1 MLCRETIERTFP
13 RRSFHRLRMSSLF
26 LGCCPT
32 ALTLSTI
39 RCQSSAFL
47 AMVVCWTCETKS
59 WGSTLMISSTMTR
72 SSWSEK
78 RGCLCGA
85 MGWCVPFKLSNVV
98 GVCKGVCILTAAV
111 CTANGIPRLND
122 RRVDLRVIMGWVYF
136 CWRGGGEGHQRRGAW
151 KKGACV
157 DFSPAHTDL
166 RRYFPRGE
174 VGVVFRRSDSL
185 FLWIAGITRCP
196 GSVRGFSCLFSG
208 CASVCGAAR
217 RNYDLTAGVAS
228 ISPLDFDLR
237 GCALKLRSHGRC
249 RVDFSSRGRAALS
262 VRGRASDLRSS
273 QERRVDQRRSAA
285 FFSPRDKLCV
295 EILGARSVQV
305 KERSLFGP
313 ETSRNR
319 RQALSKPLESTFTA
333 RQEFSKAAGQQQG
346 SSPL

>member
-1 MLCRETIERTFP
+1 MSRVCAWIFLLVL
-13 RRSFHRLRMSSLF
+13 RLRVGLRGCASKLRSHGRRRINFSSRLRSAG
-26 LGCCPT
+26 LCVEIT
-32 ALTLSTI
+32 ISRQASLS
-39 RCQSSAFL
+39 FKHKYL
-47 AMVVCWTCETKS
+47 V
-59 WGSTLMISSTMTR
+59 GSGKISS
-72 SSWSEK
+72 
-78 RGCLCGA
+78 
-85 MGWCVPFKLSNVV
+85 
-98 GVCKGVCILTAAV
+98 
-111 CTANGIPRLND
+111 
-122 RRVDLRVIMGWVYF
+122 
-136 CWRGGGEGHQRRGAW
+136 EGHKRRGAW
-151 KKGACV
+151 KKGVCV

-174 VGVVFRRSDSL
+174 VGVFFRRSDSL

-237 GCALKLRSHGRC
+237 GCALKLRSHGRR

-262 VRGRASDLRSS
+262 LRGRASDLRSS
-273 QERRVDQRRSAA
+273 QERRVDQRQSAA

-295 EILGARSVQV
+295 EIFGARSIQV